1 MSAQLPP
8 PTTTTEEVRFS
19 RTEIDKKLVHSWF
32 CKCGNQLGK
41 FSAERSWEL
50 YGKIICGECAQK
62 EDESYQ
68 EWLRE
73 QEMIKCMQ
81 EA

>member
-8 PTTTTEEVRFS
+8 STITTEEVRFS
-19 RTEIDKKLVHSWF
+19 RTEIEKKPVHSWF
-32 CKCGNQLGK
+32 CECGNQLGK

-62 EDESYQ
+62 EDLEYQ
-68 EWLRE
+68 KWLME
-73 QEMIKCMQ
+73 QE
-81 EA
+81 A